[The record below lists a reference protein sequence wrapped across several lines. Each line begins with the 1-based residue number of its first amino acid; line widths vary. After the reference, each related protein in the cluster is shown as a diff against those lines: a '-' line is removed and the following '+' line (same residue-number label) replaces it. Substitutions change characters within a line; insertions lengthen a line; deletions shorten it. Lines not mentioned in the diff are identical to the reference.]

1 MKLACGMKMFT
12 FLSVV
17 INIQGPWIP
26 GELISMQT
34 HTQTLKIVFKL

>member
-17 INIQGPWIP
+17 NQNTGTMNYWRAH
-26 GELISMQT
+26 QHADT
-34 HTQTLKIVFKL
+34 YTNFKDCV